1 MQLTR
6 KQLKQIISEEIEYV
20 SNEKE
25 EVETLLEGYSASYS
39 ETEEADYVSKEAVI
53 DFIEVLEENK
63 IPLEAFKAFVSYL
76 PEESVLPLLR
86 EVVEE

>member
-25 EVETLLEGYSASYS
+25 EVETLVEGYSAAYNES
-39 ETEEADYVSKEAVI
+39 EDSEFVSKEAVI
-53 DFIEVLEENK
+53 DFIEILEENK
-63 IPLEAFKAFVSYL
+63 IPLEAFKAFVANL
-76 PEESVLPLLR
+76 PEETVLPMLK
-86 EVVEE
+86 EIVEE